1 MDDKEFEA
9 WTRLAETRRGM
20 ATTPE
25 EARFYQG
32 YLLGLQRAHHGEA
45 YLDEA
50 EHQANLAAA
59 LDEADP
65 DRRFHGQ
72 GYKAGFNAV
81 DPITALGMIL

>member
-1 MDDKEFEA
+1 
-9 WTRLAETRRGM
+9 M

-32 YLLGLQRAHHGEA
+32 YLLELQRAHHGVA

-50 EHQANLAAA
+50 EHQASTAAA

-72 GYKAGFNAV
+72 GYSSQFNAV